1 MSIFKEY
8 GETFE
13 KKFAHDEYLRFK
25 ATARRNRLLGQW
37 AAAQMGKQG
46 SAAEAYANA
55 VVEADFE
62 EVGDRDVIAKLQS
75 DFQACGMSAVKL
87 PMQKFCWHYDFIPIF
102 IVANSVIIF
111 TVMLSF
117 YTIK

>member
-62 EVGDRDVIAKLQS
+62 EVGDRDVIAKLKS
-75 DFQACGMSAVKL
+75 DFQACGRSVSENEL
-87 PMQKFCWHYDFIPIF
+87 RRVSNELMQQAIRDIR
-102 IVANSVIIF
+102 SGG
-111 TVMLSF
+111 
-117 YTIK
+117 TITAGTQAG